1 MNKEPE
7 AIFREVQRFRQP
19 WLWLLLLLSTLLP
32 IGLYGYGMVKQIVYG
47 QPFGA
52 HPMSDT
58 ELLTSGIPAILF
70 GIGLIALF
78 YWMNLTVSVYPDHLH
93 IRFSPLHFKPVV
105 IPWAE
110 VTACKPRAYHPV
122 AEYGG
127 WGIRYGRGR
136 KAYNVSGKQGVELQ
150 LANGRLLMIGSHR
163 PDELAQAI
171 ESAMGQQGRA

>member
-1 MNKEPE
+1 MNKEPK

-19 WLWLLLLLSTLLP
+19 WIWLLLLLCALLP
-32 IGLYGYGMVKQIVYG
+32 IGLYGYGMVKQLVYG

-58 ELLTSGIPAILF
+58 ELLTSGIPTILF

-78 YWMNLTVSVYPDHLH
+78 YWMNLAVIVYPDHLH
-93 IRFSPLHFKPVV
+93 IRFRPLHLKPVV

-110 VTACKPRAYHPV
+110 VTACKPRTYRPV
-122 AEYGG
+122 LEYGG

-150 LANGRLLMIGSHR
+150 LANGRLLMIGSQR

-171 ESAMGQQGRA
+171 ESAMGQQGQS